1 MKLNKWFYLIA
12 LSLIWGSSFILIKK
26 ALVGL
31 EASQLG
37 SLRII
42 FSSIFI
48 FLIAWRNIFSIKKI
62 EWKWI
67 TISAFLGSFFPAFL
81 FAFAEKEIDSS
92 VASIINSIVPL
103 NTLILGMIIFKIEST
118 KRQIIGVL
126 IGFFGTYLLISSGL
140 KLNPDQNY
148 NYAGLV
154 ILCSFLYALNVN
166 IIKKY
171 LQHLSALTKV
181 MLIGHLG
188 DEVKIHR
195 FEDGGCVGR
204 FPLATNETYMNKQ
217 TNERVSNTEWHNIVL
232 RNKAAEICEK
242 YLSKGDKVYIE
253 GRIKTRK
260 WQDDKGN
267 DRYSTEINCTEF
279 TFLSNKNDMPA
290 QPDNSPVIDEKK
302 VESVSDSVEETDD
315 LPF

>member
-171 LQHLSALTKV
+171 LQHLSALTITVGHFTAIIFPAILVFLFSDFEFSSLEKGEV
-181 MLIGHLG
+181 KTSIFYVFILALFGTALAKIIFNKLIKISSPVFASSVTYSMLIVSIFWGIVDGEKFSIYQLIATLIIVFG
-188 DEVKIHR
+188 VILTNKKSKI
-195 FEDGGCVGR
+195 
-204 FPLATNETYMNKQ
+204 
-217 TNERVSNTEWHNIVL
+217 
-232 RNKAAEICEK
+232 
-242 YLSKGDKVYIE
+242 
-253 GRIKTRK
+253 
-260 WQDDKGN
+260 
-267 DRYSTEINCTEF
+267 
-279 TFLSNKNDMPA
+279 KN
-290 QPDNSPVIDEKK
+290 
-302 VESVSDSVEETDD
+302 
-315 LPF
+315 

>member
-48 FLIAWRNIFSIKKI
+48 FLIAWKNIFSIKKI

-171 LQHLSALTKV
+171 LQHLSALTITV
-181 MLIGHLG
+181 GHFTAIILPAVLVFLFSDFEFSSLEK
-188 DEVKIHR
+188 DEVKTSI
-195 FEDGGCVGR
+195 FYV
-204 FPLATNETYMNKQ
+204 FILALFGTALAKIIFNK
-217 TNERVSNTEWHNIVL
+217 L
-232 RNKAAEICEK
+232 
-242 YLSKGDKVYIE
+242 
-253 GRIKTRK
+253 IKI
-260 WQDDKGN
+260 
-267 DRYSTEINCTEF
+267 S
-279 TFLSNKNDMPA
+279 
-290 QPDNSPVIDEKK
+290 SPVFASSVTYSMLIVSIFWGIVDGEKFSIYQLIATIIIVFGVILTNK
-302 VESVSDSVEETDD
+302 KAKIKN
-315 LPF
+315 

>member
-1 MKLNKWFYLIA
+1 MKFNKWFYLIA

-26 ALVGL
+26 ALIGL

-42 FSSIFI
+42 FSSVFI
-48 FLIAWRNIFSIKKI
+48 FFIAWKKIFTIKKI

-67 TISAFLGSFFPAFL
+67 TLSAFLGSFFPAFL

-103 NTLILGMIIFKIEST
+103 NTLILGMIIFKIQST
-118 KRQIIGVL
+118 KRQIVGVL
-126 IGFFGTYLLISSGL
+126 LGFFGTYLLISSGL

-171 LQHLSALTKV
+171 LQHLSALTITV
-181 MLIGHLG
+181 GHFTAIIIPAVLVFLFS
-188 DEVKIHR
+188 DFDFSSLEKEEVKISI
-195 FEDGGCVGR
+195 FYV
-204 FPLATNETYMNKQ
+204 FILALFGTALAKIIFNK
-217 TNERVSNTEWHNIVL
+217 L
-232 RNKAAEICEK
+232 
-242 YLSKGDKVYIE
+242 
-253 GRIKTRK
+253 IKI
-260 WQDDKGN
+260 
-267 DRYSTEINCTEF
+267 S
-279 TFLSNKNDMPA
+279 
-290 QPDNSPVIDEKK
+290 SPVFASSVTYSMLIVSIFWGIVDGEKFSIYQLIATFIIVFGVILTNK
-302 VESVSDSVEETDD
+302 KSKIKN
-315 LPF
+315 

>member
-12 LSLIWGSSFILIKK
+12 LSIIWGSSFILIKK

-62 EWKWI
+62 EWKWL

-126 IGFFGTYLLISSGL
+126 IGFFGTYLLITSGL

-171 LQHLSALTKV
+171 LQHLSALTITV
-181 MLIGHLG
+181 GHFTAIIFPAILVFIFSDFKFSSLEN
-188 DEVKIHR
+188 DEVKTSVFYVFI
-195 FEDGGCVGR
+195 
-204 FPLATNETYMNKQ
+204 LALFGTALAKIIFNK
-217 TNERVSNTEWHNIVL
+217 L
-232 RNKAAEICEK
+232 
-242 YLSKGDKVYIE
+242 
-253 GRIKTRK
+253 IKI
-260 WQDDKGN
+260 
-267 DRYSTEINCTEF
+267 S
-279 TFLSNKNDMPA
+279 
-290 QPDNSPVIDEKK
+290 SPVFTSSVTYSMLIVSIFWGIVDGEKFSAYQLIATFIIVFGVILTNK
-302 VESVSDSVEETDD
+302 KSNIKN
-315 LPF
+315 

>member
-1 MKLNKWFYLIA
+1 MKLNKWFYLIS
-12 LSLIWGSSFILIKK
+12 LSVIWGSSFILIKK
-26 ALVGL
+26 GLIGL

-42 FSSIFI
+42 FSSFII
-48 FLIAWRNIFSIKKI
+48 FLFGWRKIFEIRII

-92 VASIINSIVPL
+92 VASIINSTVPL
-103 NTLILGMIIFKIEST
+103 NTLILGIIIFKMNTT

-126 IGFFGTYLLISSGL
+126 IGFFGTYLLISSGI

-171 LQHLSALTKV
+171 LQHLSALTITVGHFTAIIIPAILVFVFSEFRIENLNNAETKISIFYV
-181 MLIGHLG
+181 FILALFGTALAKIIFNKLIKISSPVFASSVTYSMLIVSIFWG
-188 DEVKIHR
+188 II
-195 FEDGGCVGR
+195 DGEK
-204 FPLATNETYMNKQ
+204 FSIYQLIATGF
-217 TNERVSNTEWHNIVL
+217 IVL
-232 RNKAAEICEK
+232 GVILTNR
-242 YLSKGDKVYIE
+242 S
-253 GRIKTRK
+253 
-260 WQDDKGN
+260 
-267 DRYSTEINCTEF
+267 INT
-279 TFLSNKNDMPA
+279 KN
-290 QPDNSPVIDEKK
+290 
-302 VESVSDSVEETDD
+302 
-315 LPF
+315 

>member
-31 EASQLG
+31 EPSQLG

-171 LQHLSALTKV
+171 LQHLSALTITV
-181 MLIGHLG
+181 GHFTAIILPAVLVFLFSDFEFSSLEK
-188 DEVKIHR
+188 DEVKTSI
-195 FEDGGCVGR
+195 FYV
-204 FPLATNETYMNKQ
+204 FILALFGTALAKIIFNK
-217 TNERVSNTEWHNIVL
+217 L
-232 RNKAAEICEK
+232 
-242 YLSKGDKVYIE
+242 
-253 GRIKTRK
+253 IKI
-260 WQDDKGN
+260 
-267 DRYSTEINCTEF
+267 S
-279 TFLSNKNDMPA
+279 
-290 QPDNSPVIDEKK
+290 SPVFASSVTYSMLIVSIFWGIVDGEKFSIYQLIATLIIVFGVILTNK
-302 VESVSDSVEETDD
+302 KAKIKN
-315 LPF
+315 

>member
-1 MKLNKWFYLIA
+1 MKHNKWFYLIT

-26 ALVGL
+26 GL
-31 EASQLG
+31 IGLGASQLG

-42 FSSIFI
+42 FSSVIIFI
-48 FLIAWRNIFSIKKI
+48 ISWRKIFIIKRI

-103 NTLILGMIIFKIEST
+103 NTLILGMIIFKIKST

-140 KLNPDQNY
+140 KLNQDQNY

-171 LQHLSALTKV
+171 LQHLSALTITV
-181 MLIGHLG
+181 GHFTAIILPAVLVFLFSDFEFSSLEK
-188 DEVKIHR
+188 DEVKTSI
-195 FEDGGCVGR
+195 FYV
-204 FPLATNETYMNKQ
+204 FILALFGTAFAKIIFNK
-217 TNERVSNTEWHNIVL
+217 L
-232 RNKAAEICEK
+232 
-242 YLSKGDKVYIE
+242 
-253 GRIKTRK
+253 IKI
-260 WQDDKGN
+260 
-267 DRYSTEINCTEF
+267 S
-279 TFLSNKNDMPA
+279 
-290 QPDNSPVIDEKK
+290 SPVFASSVTYSMLIVSIFWGIVDGEKFSIYQLIATIIIVFGVILTNK
-302 VESVSDSVEETDD
+302 KTKIKN
-315 LPF
+315 

>member
-26 ALVGL
+26 ALVGI

-126 IGFFGTYLLISSGL
+126 VGFFGTYLLISSGL

-171 LQHLSALTKV
+171 LQHLSALTITV
-181 MLIGHLG
+181 GHFTAIILPAVLVFLFSDFEFSSLEK
-188 DEVKIHR
+188 DEVKTSI
-195 FEDGGCVGR
+195 FYV
-204 FPLATNETYMNKQ
+204 FILALFGTALAKIIFNK
-217 TNERVSNTEWHNIVL
+217 L
-232 RNKAAEICEK
+232 
-242 YLSKGDKVYIE
+242 
-253 GRIKTRK
+253 IKI
-260 WQDDKGN
+260 
-267 DRYSTEINCTEF
+267 S
-279 TFLSNKNDMPA
+279 
-290 QPDNSPVIDEKK
+290 SPVFASSVTYSMLIVSIFWGIVDGEKFSIYQLIATLIIVFGVILTNK
-302 VESVSDSVEETDD
+302 KAKIKN
-315 LPF
+315 

>member
-126 IGFFGTYLLISSGL
+126 VGFFGTYLLISSGL

-171 LQHLSALTKV
+171 LQHLSALTITV
-181 MLIGHLG
+181 GHFTAIILPAVLVFLFSDFEFSSLEK
-188 DEVKIHR
+188 DEVKTSI
-195 FEDGGCVGR
+195 FYV
-204 FPLATNETYMNKQ
+204 FILALFGTALAKIIFNK
-217 TNERVSNTEWHNIVL
+217 L
-232 RNKAAEICEK
+232 
-242 YLSKGDKVYIE
+242 
-253 GRIKTRK
+253 IKI
-260 WQDDKGN
+260 
-267 DRYSTEINCTEF
+267 S
-279 TFLSNKNDMPA
+279 
-290 QPDNSPVIDEKK
+290 SPVFASSVTYSMLIVSIFWGIVDGEKFSIYQLIATLIIVFGVILTNKK
-302 VESVSDSVEETDD
+302 VKIKN
-315 LPF
+315 

>member
-126 IGFFGTYLLISSGL
+126 VGFFGTYLLISSGL

-171 LQHLSALTKV
+171 LQHLSALTITV
-181 MLIGHLG
+181 GHFTAIILPAVLVFLFSDFEFSSLEK
-188 DEVKIHR
+188 DEVKTSI
-195 FEDGGCVGR
+195 FYV
-204 FPLATNETYMNKQ
+204 FILALFGTALAKIIFNK
-217 TNERVSNTEWHNIVL
+217 L
-232 RNKAAEICEK
+232 
-242 YLSKGDKVYIE
+242 
-253 GRIKTRK
+253 IKI
-260 WQDDKGN
+260 
-267 DRYSTEINCTEF
+267 S
-279 TFLSNKNDMPA
+279 
-290 QPDNSPVIDEKK
+290 SPVFASSVTYSMLIVSIFWGIIDGEKFSINQLIATLIIVFGVILTNK
-302 VESVSDSVEETDD
+302 KAKIKN
-315 LPF
+315 

>member
-1 MKLNKWFYLIA
+1 MKLDKWFYLIA

-26 ALVGL
+26 GLIGL

-42 FSSIFI
+42 FSSVFIFI
-48 FLIAWRNIFSIKKI
+48 IAWRKIFTIKRI

-103 NTLILGMIIFKIEST
+103 NTLILGMIIFKFEST
-118 KRQIIGVL
+118 KRQIVGVL

-140 KLNPDQNY
+140 KLNPNQNY

-171 LQHLSALTKV
+171 LQHLSALTITVGHFTAIVFPAILVFLFSDFKFSGLENDEV
-181 MLIGHLG
+181 RKSIFYVFILGLIGTALAKIIFNKLIKISSPVFASSVTYSMLIVSISWGIIDGEKFSINQLIATLIIVFG
-188 DEVKIHR
+188 VILTNKKTKI
-195 FEDGGCVGR
+195 
-204 FPLATNETYMNKQ
+204 
-217 TNERVSNTEWHNIVL
+217 
-232 RNKAAEICEK
+232 
-242 YLSKGDKVYIE
+242 
-253 GRIKTRK
+253 
-260 WQDDKGN
+260 
-267 DRYSTEINCTEF
+267 
-279 TFLSNKNDMPA
+279 KN
-290 QPDNSPVIDEKK
+290 
-302 VESVSDSVEETDD
+302 
-315 LPF
+315 

>member
-1 MKLNKWFYLIA
+1 MKLDKWFYLIA

-26 ALVGL
+26 GLIGL

-48 FLIAWRNIFSIKKI
+48 FIIAWRKIFIIKKI

-103 NTLILGMIIFKIEST
+103 NTLILGMIIFKFEST
-118 KRQIIGVL
+118 KRQIVGVL

-171 LQHLSALTKV
+171 LQHLSALTITVGHFTAIVFPAILVFLFSDFKFSGLENDEV
-181 MLIGHLG
+181 RKSIFYVFILGLIGTALAKIIFNKLIKISSPVFASSVTYSMLIVSISWGIVDGEKFSINQLIATLIIIFG
-188 DEVKIHR
+188 VILTNKKTKI
-195 FEDGGCVGR
+195 
-204 FPLATNETYMNKQ
+204 
-217 TNERVSNTEWHNIVL
+217 
-232 RNKAAEICEK
+232 
-242 YLSKGDKVYIE
+242 
-253 GRIKTRK
+253 
-260 WQDDKGN
+260 
-267 DRYSTEINCTEF
+267 
-279 TFLSNKNDMPA
+279 KN
-290 QPDNSPVIDEKK
+290 
-302 VESVSDSVEETDD
+302 
-315 LPF
+315 

>member
-1 MKLNKWFYLIA
+1 MKLNKWFYLIS
-12 LSLIWGSSFILIKK
+12 LSVIWGSSFILIKK
-26 ALVGL
+26 GLIGL

-42 FSSIFI
+42 FSSFII
-48 FLIAWRNIFSIKKI
+48 FLFGWRKIFEIRII

-92 VASIINSIVPL
+92 VASIINSTVPL
-103 NTLILGMIIFKIEST
+103 NTLILGIIIFKINTT

-126 IGFFGTYLLISSGL
+126 IGFFGTYLLISSGI

-171 LQHLSALTKV
+171 LQHLSALKITVGHFTAIIIPAILVFIFSEFSIENLNNEETKISIFYV
-181 MLIGHLG
+181 FILALFGTALAKIIFNKLIKISSPVFASSVTYSMLIVSIFWG
-188 DEVKIHR
+188 II
-195 FEDGGCVGR
+195 DGEK
-204 FPLATNETYMNKQ
+204 FSIYQLIATGF
-217 TNERVSNTEWHNIVL
+217 IVL
-232 RNKAAEICEK
+232 GVILTNR
-242 YLSKGDKVYIE
+242 S
-253 GRIKTRK
+253 
-260 WQDDKGN
+260 
-267 DRYSTEINCTEF
+267 INT
-279 TFLSNKNDMPA
+279 KN
-290 QPDNSPVIDEKK
+290 
-302 VESVSDSVEETDD
+302 
-315 LPF
+315 

>member
-48 FLIAWRNIFSIKKI
+48 FLIAWRNIFTIKKI

-126 IGFFGTYLLISSGL
+126 VGFFGTYLLISSGL

-171 LQHLSALTKV
+171 LQHLSALTITVGHFTVIIFPAALVFLFSDFEFSSLEKV
-181 MLIGHLG
+181 EVKTSIFYVFILALFGTALAKIIFNKLIKISSPVFAASVTYSMLIVSIFWGI
-188 DEVKIHR
+188 V
-195 FEDGGCVGR
+195 DGEK
-204 FPLATNETYMNKQ
+204 FSIYQLIATFIIVFGVILTNKK
-217 TNERVSNTEWHNIVL
+217 SNT
-232 RNKAAEICEK
+232 
-242 YLSKGDKVYIE
+242 
-253 GRIKTRK
+253 
-260 WQDDKGN
+260 
-267 DRYSTEINCTEF
+267 
-279 TFLSNKNDMPA
+279 KN
-290 QPDNSPVIDEKK
+290 
-302 VESVSDSVEETDD
+302 
-315 LPF
+315 

>member
-48 FLIAWRNIFSIKKI
+48 FLIAWKNIFSIKKI

-171 LQHLSALTKV
+171 LQHLSALTITV
-181 MLIGHLG
+181 GHFTAIILPAVLVFLFSDFEFSSLEN
-188 DEVKIHR
+188 DEVKTSI
-195 FEDGGCVGR
+195 FYV
-204 FPLATNETYMNKQ
+204 FILALFGTALAKIIFNK
-217 TNERVSNTEWHNIVL
+217 L
-232 RNKAAEICEK
+232 
-242 YLSKGDKVYIE
+242 
-253 GRIKTRK
+253 IKI
-260 WQDDKGN
+260 
-267 DRYSTEINCTEF
+267 S
-279 TFLSNKNDMPA
+279 
-290 QPDNSPVIDEKK
+290 SPVFASSVTYSMLIVSIFWGIVDGEKFSIYQLIATIIIVFGVILTNK
-302 VESVSDSVEETDD
+302 KAKIKN
-315 LPF
+315 

>member
-126 IGFFGTYLLISSGL
+126 VGFFGTYLLISSGL

-171 LQHLSALTKV
+171 LQHLSALTIT
-181 MLIGHLG
+181 IGHFTAIILPAVLVFLFSDFEFSSLEK
-188 DEVKIHR
+188 DEVKTSI
-195 FEDGGCVGR
+195 FYV
-204 FPLATNETYMNKQ
+204 FILALFGTALAKIIFNK
-217 TNERVSNTEWHNIVL
+217 L
-232 RNKAAEICEK
+232 
-242 YLSKGDKVYIE
+242 
-253 GRIKTRK
+253 IKI
-260 WQDDKGN
+260 
-267 DRYSTEINCTEF
+267 S
-279 TFLSNKNDMPA
+279 
-290 QPDNSPVIDEKK
+290 SPVFASSVTYSMLIVSIFWGIVDGEKFSIYQLIATLIIVFGVILTNK
-302 VESVSDSVEETDD
+302 KAKIKN
-315 LPF
+315 

>member
-48 FLIAWRNIFSIKKI
+48 FLIAWRNILSIKKI

-126 IGFFGTYLLISSGL
+126 VGFFGTYLLISSGL

-171 LQHLSALTKV
+171 LQHLSALTITV
-181 MLIGHLG
+181 GHFTAIILPAVLVFLFSDFEFSSLEK
-188 DEVKIHR
+188 DEVKTSI
-195 FEDGGCVGR
+195 FYV
-204 FPLATNETYMNKQ
+204 FILALFGTALAKIIFNK
-217 TNERVSNTEWHNIVL
+217 L
-232 RNKAAEICEK
+232 
-242 YLSKGDKVYIE
+242 
-253 GRIKTRK
+253 IKI
-260 WQDDKGN
+260 
-267 DRYSTEINCTEF
+267 S
-279 TFLSNKNDMPA
+279 
-290 QPDNSPVIDEKK
+290 SPVFASSVTYSMLIVSIFWGIVDGEKFSINQLIATLIIVFGVILTNK
-302 VESVSDSVEETDD
+302 KAKIKN
-315 LPF
+315 

>member
-92 VASIINSIVPL
+92 VASITNSIVPL
-103 NTLILGMIIFKIEST
+103 NNLILGMIIFKIEST

-171 LQHLSALTKV
+171 LQHLSALTITV
-181 MLIGHLG
+181 GHFTAIILPAVLVFLFSDFEFSSLEK
-188 DEVKIHR
+188 DEVKTSI
-195 FEDGGCVGR
+195 FYV
-204 FPLATNETYMNKQ
+204 FILALFGTALAKIIFNK
-217 TNERVSNTEWHNIVL
+217 L
-232 RNKAAEICEK
+232 
-242 YLSKGDKVYIE
+242 
-253 GRIKTRK
+253 IKI
-260 WQDDKGN
+260 
-267 DRYSTEINCTEF
+267 S
-279 TFLSNKNDMPA
+279 
-290 QPDNSPVIDEKK
+290 SPVFASSVTYSMLIVSIFWGIVDGEKFSIYQLIATLIIVFGVILTNK
-302 VESVSDSVEETDD
+302 KAKIKN
-315 LPF
+315 

>member
-1 MKLNKWFYLIA
+1 MKLDKWFYLIA

-26 ALVGL
+26 GLIGL

-48 FLIAWRNIFSIKKI
+48 FIIAWRKIFIIKRI

-103 NTLILGMIIFKIEST
+103 NTLILGMIIFKFEST

-140 KLNPDQNY
+140 KLNPNQNY

-171 LQHLSALTKV
+171 LQHLSALTITVGHFTAIIFPAVLVFLFSDFKFSGLENDEV
-181 MLIGHLG
+181 RKSIFYVFILGLIGTALAKIIFNKLIKISSPVFASSVTYSMLIVSISWG
-188 DEVKIHR
+188 II
-195 FEDGGCVGR
+195 DGEK
-204 FPLATNETYMNKQ
+204 FSINQLIATLI
-217 TNERVSNTEWHNIVL
+217 IVL
-232 RNKAAEICEK
+232 GVILTNKK
-242 YLSKGDKVYIE
+242 TK
-253 GRIKTRK
+253 IK
-260 WQDDKGN
+260 N
-267 DRYSTEINCTEF
+267 
-279 TFLSNKNDMPA
+279 
-290 QPDNSPVIDEKK
+290 
-302 VESVSDSVEETDD
+302 
-315 LPF
+315 

>member
-1 MKLNKWFYLIA
+1 MKNNKWFYLIT

-26 ALVGL
+26 GL
-31 EASQLG
+31 IGLQASQLG

-42 FSSIFI
+42 FSSVIIFI
-48 FLIAWRNIFSIKKI
+48 ISWRKIYIIKRI

-126 IGFFGTYLLISSGL
+126 IGFFGTYLLITSGL

-171 LQHLSALTKV
+171 LQHLSALTITVGHFTAIIFPAILIFLFSGFEFSSLENSEVQTSIFYVFVLALFGTALAKIIFNKLIKISSPV
-181 MLIGHLG
+181 FASSVTYSMLIVSIFWGIVDGEKFSIYQLIATLIIVFG
-188 DEVKIHR
+188 VILTNKKSKI
-195 FEDGGCVGR
+195 
-204 FPLATNETYMNKQ
+204 
-217 TNERVSNTEWHNIVL
+217 
-232 RNKAAEICEK
+232 
-242 YLSKGDKVYIE
+242 
-253 GRIKTRK
+253 
-260 WQDDKGN
+260 
-267 DRYSTEINCTEF
+267 
-279 TFLSNKNDMPA
+279 KN
-290 QPDNSPVIDEKK
+290 
-302 VESVSDSVEETDD
+302 
-315 LPF
+315 

>member
-48 FLIAWRNIFSIKKI
+48 FLIAWRNIFTIKKI

-140 KLNPDQNY
+140 KLNPNQNY

-171 LQHLSALTKV
+171 LQHLSALTITVGHFTAIIFPAILVFLFSDFEFSSLEKGEV
-181 MLIGHLG
+181 KTSIFYVFILALFGTALAKIIFNKLIKISSPVFASSVTYSMLIVSIFWGI
-188 DEVKIHR
+188 V
-195 FEDGGCVGR
+195 DGEK
-204 FPLATNETYMNKQ
+204 FSIYQLIATLIIVFGVILTNKK
-217 TNERVSNTEWHNIVL
+217 SN
-232 RNKAAEICEK
+232 
-242 YLSKGDKVYIE
+242 
-253 GRIKTRK
+253 IK
-260 WQDDKGN
+260 N
-267 DRYSTEINCTEF
+267 
-279 TFLSNKNDMPA
+279 
-290 QPDNSPVIDEKK
+290 
-302 VESVSDSVEETDD
+302 
-315 LPF
+315 